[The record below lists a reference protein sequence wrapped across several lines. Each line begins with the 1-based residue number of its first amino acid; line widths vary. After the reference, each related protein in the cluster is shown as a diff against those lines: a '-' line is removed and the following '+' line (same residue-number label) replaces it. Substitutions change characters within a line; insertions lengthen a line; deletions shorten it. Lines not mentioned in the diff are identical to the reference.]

1 MVESVFIGFGS
12 NMGDRFDLCERAVTL
27 LALLPETQVTGLSS
41 LYETEPVPDVGDP
54 GPGSFLNGVLR
65 LETSLPPDRLLDACR
80 EIEEALGRDQTHRR
94 GPRTMDIDLLSYG
107 DRVFDDGRVQ
117 IPHPRLHVRRFV
129 LTPLAELDPAWSH
142 PVLHRSAKELLAQLD
157 DAFDVRRLDVA
168 LGSSSGPLPSCHTRS
183 TGA

>member
-1 MVESVFIGFGS
+1 MNEKVYIGFGS
-12 NMGDRFDLCERAVTL
+12 NVGDRFDLCERAMTL

-54 GPGSFLNGVLR
+54 GPGSFLNGVVR
-65 LETSLPPDRLLDACR
+65 LETTMPPGRLLDACR
-80 EIEEALGRDQTHRR
+80 EVEAALGRDQAHRR
-94 GPRTMDIDLLSYG
+94 GPRTMDLDLLSYG
-107 DRVFDDGRVQ
+107 DRVLDDGRVQ

-129 LTPLAELDPAWSH
+129 LTPLAELDPAWTH
-142 PVLHRSAKELLAQLD
+142 PLLHRSARELLADLD

-168 LGSSSGPLPSCHTRS
+168 LGFSYGSLPSCPTRS